1 MKTLKELCNEYKSIK
16 VLDSY
21 DIEKMYRSDTSED
34 FDGIY
39 NQKIAAY
46 AENDKRKMER
56 IIIRHNAKVAFFAEY
71 LPKVLEIYNKYA
83 GKRVGEKTKEKI
95 RTEIHELLDGLNVN
109 VYINNDGVNYSIL
122 NSKWDALYFRY
133 DSEYKKRLG
142 MWNDEG
148 KLNKLDVSMFNPK
161 NITYIDNSE
170 EYIAAKKAQAEKIK
184 ELSNELEKARNI
196 YNENLCEGINRMDY
210 GKTDGYFRITI

>member
-1 MKTLKELCNEYKSIK
+1 MKTLKELCNEYNNIK

-56 IIIRHNAKVAFFAEY
+56 IIISHNAKVVFFEEW

-109 VYINNDGVNYSIL
+109 VYIDNDGVNYSIL
-122 NSKWDALYFRY
+122 NSTWDRLYFRY
-133 DSEYKKRLG
+133 DTENKKRLG
-142 MWNDEG
+142 MWNSEG

-161 NITYIDNSE
+161 DIRYIYDSE
-170 EYIAAKKAQAEKIK
+170 EYMAVKKAQAEKIR
-184 ELSNELEKARNI
+184 ELSIELEKARNI
-196 YNENLCEGINRMDY
+196 YNENLCEGINRLDY
-210 GKTDGYFRITI
+210 GKTDGYFRVRI

>member
-21 DIEKMYRSDTSED
+21 DIEKMYWSDTSED
-34 FDGIY
+34 IDEVY

-56 IIIRHNAKVAFFAEY
+56 IIICHNAKVAFFVEY
-71 LPKVLEIYNKYA
+71 LPKVLDVYNKYA

-95 RTEIHELLDGLNVN
+95 RTEIRELLDGLNVN
-109 VYINNDGVNYSIL
+109 VYINNDGVNYSVL
-122 NSKWDALYFRY
+122 NSTWDILYFRY
-133 DSEYKKRLG
+133 DTEYKKRLG
-142 MWNDEG
+142 MWNDEA
-148 KLNKLDVSMFNPK
+148 KLNKFDVSMFNPK

-170 EYIAAKKAQAEKIK
+170 EYIAAKKAQAEKIR
-184 ELSNELEKARNI
+184 ELSIELENVRNV
-196 YNENLCEGINRMDY
+196 YNENLCEGINRLEY
-210 GKTDGYFRITI
+210 GKTDEYFRVRI